1 MVDLKTITGD
11 GADQET
17 QHRRK
22 DRIQERIPEGSPQW
36 LLFSIKCVPGSRR
49 PRDTSVDVFVA
60 AEIIQYSGNT
70 EIKDTIPRKIYV
82 GINLLWIIDL
92 LFCLVTRITYFQVDK
107 CKDRYH
113 DKDQK

>member
-1 MVDLKTITGD
+1 MEQTKRHSTVVRIAYRNEFPRALHSGCWDIKFLK
-11 GADQET
+11 
-17 QHRRK
+17 
-22 DRIQERIPEGSPQW
+22 
-36 LLFSIKCVPGSRR
+36 FSIKCVPGSRR

-107 CKDRYH
+107 CKHSYH
-113 DKDQK
+113 DEYDK

>member
-1 MVDLKTITGD
+1 MCIRDSPRALHSGCWDIKFLK
-11 GADQET
+11 
-17 QHRRK
+17 
-22 DRIQERIPEGSPQW
+22 
-36 LLFSIKCVPGSRR
+36 FSIKCVPGSRR